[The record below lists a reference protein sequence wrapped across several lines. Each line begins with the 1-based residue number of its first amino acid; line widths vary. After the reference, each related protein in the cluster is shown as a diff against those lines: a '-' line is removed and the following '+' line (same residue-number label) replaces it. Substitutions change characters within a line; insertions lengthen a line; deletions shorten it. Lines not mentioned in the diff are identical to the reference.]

1 MSWEKL
7 LRGELILTLNIIA
20 GLSLGTFILRRGA
33 GLRLLKL
40 FSPLLNRAG
49 IAPDLG
55 LALGVSLG
63 SSRAGAALLASSL
76 GEGRITERSALWGT
90 LMLAFPAYLHRW
102 PSTLVLAVG
111 MAGLPGGI
119 FASALLLRS
128 AARFAA
134 LTGILSREKTGAA
147 PCFGCAEAVNANNV
161 YKGID
166 LVKRLKNT
174 LPLAWLFYAAAMTVV
189 PYAESFLREN
199 LGGFAILPLAGWAV
213 AAASVSH
220 VSASLALAG
229 GSLASGELAAAQAVF
244 ALLLGN
250 SLGIVTRAVRQ
261 NAAYY
266 FGLFPK
272 ELARKMLLLNIA
284 TQVPFVLITLFAAAL
299 PLL

>member
-20 GLSLGTFILRRGA
+20 GLSLGTFVLRRGA

-102 PSTLVLAVG
+102 PSTLALSIG

-119 FASALLLRS
+119 FAFALLLRS

-134 LTGILSREKTGAA
+134 LAAILCREKTEGA
-147 PCFGCAEAVNANNV
+147 PRFDCAVDVNNS
-161 YKGID
+161 YRSID
-166 LVKRLKNT
+166 LVKRLKST
-174 LPLAWLFYAAAMTVV
+174 LPLAWLFYAAAMTAV
-189 PYAESFLREN
+189 PYAESFLRDN
-199 LGGFAILPLAGWAV
+199 LGGCAILPLAGWAV
-213 AAASVSH
+213 AAASISH

-284 TQVPFVLITLFAAAL
+284 TQVPFVIITLFAAAL

>member
-20 GLSLGTFILRRGA
+20 GLSLGTLVLRRGA
-33 GLRLLKL
+33 VSRLLKL
-40 FSPLLNRAG
+40 FSPLLNRVG

-63 SSRAGAALLASSL
+63 SSRAGAAMLASSL
-76 GEGRITERSALWGT
+76 AEGRVTERSAMWGT
-90 LMLAFPAYLHRW
+90 LMLAFPGYLHRW
-102 PSTLVLAVG
+102 PSTFVLAVS

-128 AARFAA
+128 AARFMALAA
-134 LTGILSREKTGAA
+134 VLLREKTDGA
-147 PCFGCAEAVNANNV
+147 PRFDCANVVNSD
-161 YKGID
+161 YSGID
-166 LVKRLKNT
+166 LVKRLKST

-199 LGGFAILPLAGWAV
+199 LGGFAVLPLAGWAV

-229 GSLASGELAAAQAVF
+229 GSLALGELDAAQAVF

-272 ELARKMLLLNIA
+272 ELARRMLFLNIA
-284 TQVPFVLITLFAAAL
+284 TQVPFVIITLFAAAL
-299 PLL
+299 PLI

>member
-20 GLSLGTFILRRGA
+20 GLSIGTFVIRRGV

-63 SSRAGAALLASSL
+63 SSRAGAAMLASSL

-102 PSTLVLAVG
+102 PSTLVLAIS

-119 FASALLLRS
+119 FAAALLLRS

-134 LTGILSREKTGAA
+134 LTAILCREKTEDA
-147 PCFGCAEAVNANNV
+147 PRFDCADAANNG
-161 YKGID
+161 YRGID
-166 LVKRLKNT
+166 LIKRLKST

-189 PYAESFLREN
+189 PYAESFLRDN
-199 LGGFAILPLAGWAV
+199 LGGSAILPLAGWAV
-213 AAASVSH
+213 AAASISH

-229 GSLASGELAAAQAVF
+229 GSLASGELAASQAVF

-284 TQVPFVLITLFAAAL
+284 TQVPFVIITLFAAAL